1 MISEKSELFKA
12 TPVKQEKKKPQ
23 TNKFA
28 AKQLP
33 MPVSASK
40 APSIQHQHGRDEGT
54 YIA

>member
-12 TPVKQEKKKPQ
+12 TPVKQEKKNPQ
-23 TNKFA
+23 TNRFA

-33 MPVSASK
+33 MPVSA
-40 APSIQHQHGRDEGT
+40 SIQHQHGRDEGT